1 MINSRQAAKPAVEN
15 DDRRQAIRSL
25 YLESLQ
31 LVERLHRRLLDVVK
45 DEFDRNGRSDINAI
59 QALLLFNIG
68 NSELTA
74 GELRSR
80 GYYLGSNVS
89 YNLKKLVDLGFI
101 NHQRSRID
109 RRSVRVSLTPKGQEV
124 AEVVSG
130 LYERHV
136 GSIEQVGGI
145 NSDEFQQMNRVLQ
158 RLDRFWNDT
167 IAYRM

>member
-1 MINSRQAAKPAVEN
+1 MINSRQAAKPAMEN

-124 AEVVSG
+124 AEVVG
-130 LYERHV
+130 ALYERHV

-145 NSDEFQQMNRVLQ
+145 NSEEFQQMNRVLQ

>member
-45 DEFDRNGRSDINAI
+45 DDFDRNGRSDINAI

-124 AEVVSG
+124 AEVVG
-130 LYERHV
+130 ALYERHV

-145 NSDEFQQMNRVLQ
+145 NSEEFQQMNRVLQ